1 MITPQSLPRI
11 LVLIACSTFVSIGST
26 QTAKGDFMIAPGLEG
41 MVNNADLSSPAKKA
55 IEAAQKS
62 IRDRDLTAARESL
75 KALETDPNVAHPEIL
90 LAELLAEA
98 GFAAD
103 GKNVLEELSGK
114 QPERVDLY
122 LVFSEIA
129 VKQQRWFDGW
139 NLSSFGL
146 RATMPEHWSPAFQ
159 KQIRQRLL
167 LIQAVCSEGRKD
179 WAGAKNIYASME
191 PSAAT
196 EIDIFAG
203 LGRTNF
209 HLGDPEA
216 AASNFQKIK
225 ELKPKSE
232 PPYLLMAQLYGQVG
246 KTKEAEEAY
255 KEAYKNAEGDDKV
268 GVRLAFAR
276 WLILRNERKTT
287 SELLTEPIN
296 DSPENERERQYLKA
310 LVARME
316 GKYSDAQA
324 ILSALHR
331 QNPATFAISNQ
342 LALVLCESTDESL
355 RARALQIAE
364 SNVRNQ
370 SQSGEAWATLGWIK
384 FQLGDL
390 KSAEAS
396 LANASQLGPLNR
408 DGLYYVLQLKRAAG
422 DANAVVI
429 LEKALAEAQGPDYF
443 SKHNT
448 GK

>member
-1 MITPQSLPRI
+1 MTTLQLSRLV
-11 LVLIACSTFVSIGST
+11 VLIAVLGFTSTIPTSI
-26 QTAKGDFMIAPGLEG
+26 AKGDFMIAPGLDG

-62 IRDRDLTAARESL
+62 IRDRDLASARESL
-75 KALETDPNVAHPEIL
+75 KSLENDPNVAHPEIL

-103 GKNVLEELSGK
+103 GRNTLEEFSGK
-114 QPERVDLY
+114 EPERVDLY

-129 VKQQRWFDGW
+129 LKQQRWFDGW
-139 NLSSFGL
+139 NLASFGL
-146 RATMPEHWSPAFQ
+146 RAPMPEHWSAAFK
-159 KQIRQRLL
+159 KQIRDRLL
-167 LIQAVCSEGRKD
+167 LVQAICCEGRKD
-179 WAGAKNIYASME
+179 WTGAKKIYATIEQS
-191 PSAAT
+191 PKN
-196 EIDIFAG
+196 EIDVLAG

-209 HLGDPEA
+209 HLGDTAEA
-216 AASNFQKIK
+216 VSSFQKIK
-225 ELKPKSE
+225 ELKPQSE
-232 PPYLLMAQLYGQVG
+232 PPYLLMAQLYGQAG
-246 KTKEAEEAY
+246 KAKEAEEAY

-276 WLILRNERKTT
+276 WLILRNEIKTT

-296 DSPENERERQYLKA
+296 DSPENERERQYLQA
-310 LVARME
+310 LVARMQ
-316 GKYSDAQA
+316 GKYADAQA

-370 SQSGEAWATLGWIK
+370 SQSSEAWATLGWVK

-422 DANAVVI
+422 DANAVLI

-443 SKHNT
+443 SNYNA